1 MSKTLLITG
10 GHGAFAKKLQQYNTN
25 NKLICLSKQEMD
37 VTNID
42 EVYKAIKTFT
52 PDILIHVGALTRP
65 MSIHERNPD
74 KSIKNNIIGTSN
86 VVLACIKHNI
96 KIIYI
101 STDFVYPGTEGN
113 YSEKSSIY
121 PVNKYAWSKLG
132 GECAV
137 KLYDNSLILRV
148 AMAQVPYPHPKA
160 LVDMRGSFYRVP
172 FAMLESRN

>member
-1 MSKTLLITG
+1 
-10 GHGAFAKKLQQYNTN
+10 
-25 NKLICLSKQEMD
+25 MD

-160 LVDMRGSFYRVP
+160 LVDMRKSLLPNDDVAKIFDGYP
-172 FAMLESRN
+172 KSRYMRDCKAAKSIEQKVGVRFT

>member
-74 KSIKNNIIGTSN
+74 KSIKNKYPKKSNIYKGKYGICMN
-86 VVLACIKHNI
+86 
-96 KIIYI
+96 
-101 STDFVYPGTEGN
+101 
-113 YSEKSSIY
+113 SIY
-121 PVNKYAWSKLG
+121 KN
-132 GECAV
+132 
-137 KLYDNSLILRV
+137 
-148 AMAQVPYPHPKA
+148 
-160 LVDMRGSFYRVP
+160 RGFISP
-172 FAMLESRN
+172 QK